1 MMNFILVVVLV
12 TLLFTTFGQDANA
25 LVPSP
30 PLTRIWGRQQ
40 VFRDKQSFVARS
52 LSVDSENDDVALVGA
67 AAADD
72 DDCGCSTTT
81 TTTTIYSGKLPNKAR
96 TMDLR
101 RVIGTQS
108 IYTVNGDATTMN
120 ELIGTSGTAVVV
132 FLRSLG

>member
-1 MMNFILVVVLV
+1 MNFILVVVLV
-12 TLLFTTFGQDANA
+12 TLLFTTFGQDADA

-40 VFRDKQSFVARS
+40 LFRDKPSFVARS

-67 AAADD
+67 AAAAA
-72 DDCGCSTTT
+72 DCGCSTTT
-81 TTTTIYSGKLPNKAR
+81 TTTTIYSGKPPNKAR

>member
-1 MMNFILVVVLV
+1 MNFILVVVLV

-25 LVPSP
+25 LVPSL

-67 AAADD
+67 AAAD
-72 DDCGCSTTT
+72 CGCSTTT
-81 TTTTIYSGKLPNKAR
+81 TPTTIYSGKPPNKAR